1 MGTMNDLGV
10 ELRFGI
16 PAYRFALPAGW
27 VRHVPTNAAQE
38 DDIKRA
44 SAIFRQANRP
54 DLDAEFR
61 GLMAQTGQAMARTKV
76 FAIYR
81 QEQVELD
88 ELLPMSITASALSA
102 ADGENL
108 DGWVSDAFRTKGAQ
122 FLDEDAQHIVRWR
135 SEPQRPQGARRID
148 GVSGRTLTYVI
159 PAPGTQRRKALVFT
173 TTIVVPDG
181 DVIPAEIVDALE
193 LLSDGM
199 ISTFTWESE
208 LEEPVLPAVPAAAD
222 PTDVE

>member
-16 PAYRFALPAGW
+16 PAFRFVLPPGW
-27 VRHVPTNAAQE
+27 VQHLPTNAAQE
-38 DDIKRA
+38 DDVKRA

-61 GLMAQTGQAMARTKV
+61 GLMAQTNQAMARTKV

-81 QEQVELD
+81 QEQVEMD
-88 ELLPMSITASALSA
+88 ELLPMSIMASALSA

-122 FLDEDAQHIVRWR
+122 FLDEDAPHIVRWR
-135 SEPQRPQGARRID
+135 SEPQRPANARRIE
-148 GVSGRTLTYVI
+148 GVGGRTLTYVI

-173 TTIVVPDG
+173 TTIVIPDG
-181 DVIPAEIVDALE
+181 DVVPGEVVDSLE
-193 LLSDGM
+193 LLSDAM
-199 ISTFTWESE
+199 ISTFTWERE
-208 LEEPVLPAVPAAAD
+208 LEEPVLPAALDRGDSVD
-222 PTDVE
+222 